1 MDFSS
6 VFIKRPIGTT
16 LLAIGLFLLG
26 VATYELLPIASLP
39 TVDFP
44 TIRVRAA
51 RPGADPATMAASVA
65 APLERRLSAI
75 SGVNEITSTSTLG
88 STSISVQ
95 FDLSRKVDH
104 AARDV
109 QAALNAAATDLPGDL
124 PTLPS
129 FRKANP
135 NSFPVI
141 ILALTSDTIPTS
153 AIYDA
158 ADTVLAQRLSQIKG
172 VAEVNVTGAEQ
183 PAIRI
188 RVDPARLTAM
198 GLGIDQVRQTVAS
211 ANVQSPV
218 GSLDGP
224 RQLETFATSDQ
235 ISTPADYGRIVL
247 KSSNGNMVQ
256 LADVATIER
265 GVRDTRA
272 AGWFN
277 GKPSV
282 IVQITKQADANVIET
297 VDRVKEQIPGLNRW
311 LPAGVD
317 VSILSD
323 RTLTIRES
331 LADIKRTLLIT
342 VILVMMVVFVFLRRA
357 TPTLA
362 AGVTVPLSLAGTFAL
377 MWVAGFSIDNLSLMA
392 ITISIGFVVDDAIVM
407 IENIHRNLEAGLSR
421 LEAAIVGAREIG
433 FTIISISLSLI
444 AAFIPMLFMDGIIGK
459 FFQEFSYTLAFA
471 IFFSTIVSLTL
482 TPMICG
488 QFMGREKEG
497 REGLLR
503 RTVDGA
509 LERTIAFYRRTLI
522 VGLKHPW
529 FMLLVMLLTV
539 ALTIE
544 MFRISPKGSFPQD
557 DTGLVFGFTEASP
570 DISFSAMATLQQ
582 QAEEIVLTDPAVAGT
597 TSSIGSSGFGGT
609 VNQGRLFISLKP
621 VSDRGINSQAVV
633 ARLRGKLSGIAG
645 LRVFM
650 VPVQD
655 LRAGGRSSKS
665 QYQFTLWDTN
675 LEELDDWAVK
685 ILERVKQIPGVV
697 DASKDRDQGG
707 LEAKLVINRSEASRM
722 GVAIQDIDNVLS
734 SAFGQRQIST
744 IYGTRNQY
752 RVIFEVSPT
761 RQRDPADITDL
772 YVPGN
777 TKAGSGAN
785 ANAVTAGVPT
795 NTAAN
800 AATSSL
806 AGTTT
811 TVSTLSTGANMVPL
825 GSLAKLQRGTS
836 ALAVNHQGEFPAI
849 TLTYNLTPETGIEVA
864 SDAIQKAVADMHPP
878 DGIHAEFAGDAKA
891 FQQGAGGLPLL
902 IITALLAVYI
912 ILGVLYESFLH
923 PLTIISTLPSAGLG
937 ALLALR
943 IAGLELTI
951 IAFIG
956 IILLIGI
963 VKKNGIMLVDFA
975 IAAERKEGLSP
986 YDAIVEAC
994 IARFRPIL
1002 MTTLAAIFGA
1012 IPLAIASGA
1021 GAELRR
1027 PLGITIVG
1035 GLILSQ
1041 VLTLYTTPVIYLLM
1055 SKLQNRRR
1063 SSPART
1069 MAAE

>member
-1 MDFSS
+1 MDISS

-16 LLAIGLFLLG
+16 LLAIGLFLVG
-26 VATYELLPIASLP
+26 IAAYELLPIASLP

-75 SGVNEITSTSTLG
+75 SGVSEITSTSTLG

-95 FDLSRKVDH
+95 FDLSRKVDF

-218 GSLDGP
+218 GSIDGR

-235 ISTPADYGRIVL
+235 INTPADYGRIVL
-247 KSSNGNMVQ
+247 KSSNGNVVQ
-256 LADVATIER
+256 LSDVATIER

-297 VDRVKEQIPGLNRW
+297 VDRVKEQIPDINRW

-377 MWVAGFSIDNLSLMA
+377 MWLAGFSIDNLSLMA

-421 LEAAIVGAREIG
+421 MEAAIVGAREIG

-488 QFMGREKEG
+488 HFMTRERQGKENLLGRIVEG
-497 REGLLR
+497 GLSR
-503 RTVDGA
+503 A
-509 LERTIAFYRRTLI
+509 ISFYSRTLVI
-522 VGLKHPW
+522 GLKHPW

-539 ALTIE
+539 GLTIE

-557 DTGLVFGFTEASP
+557 DTGLIFAFTEASP
-570 DISFSAMATLQQ
+570 DVSFPAMATLQQ
-582 QAEEIVLTDPAVAGT
+582 QAEEIVLTDAAVAGT
-597 TSSIGSSGFGGT
+597 ASSIGSSGFGGT

-621 VSDRGINSQAVV
+621 VNERGLNSQGVV

-655 LRAGGRSSKS
+655 VRAGGRSSKS
-665 QYQFTLWDTN
+665 QYQFTLWDAN
-675 LEELDDWAVK
+675 LEELDEWSVK

-752 RVIFEVSPT
+752 RVIFEVSPS
-761 RQRDPADITDL
+761 RQRDPSDITDL

-777 TKAGSGAN
+777 IKAGGGT
-785 ANAVTAGVPT
+785 VTAAAQT
-795 NTAAN
+795 ITSSNTA
-800 AATSSL
+800 TSNL
-806 AGTTT
+806 AGATT
-811 TVSTLSTGANMVPL
+811 TVSTLSGGANMVPL

-849 TLTYNLTPETGIEVA
+849 TLTYNLTPETGIEAA

-891 FQQGAGGLPLL
+891 FQQGSGGLPLL
-902 IITALLAVYI
+902 ILTALLAVYI

-975 IAAERKEGLSP
+975 VAAERKEGLSP

-1002 MTTLAAIFGA
+1002 MTTLAALFGA
-1012 IPLAIASGA
+1012 IPLAIATGA

-1055 SKLQNRRR
+1055 SKLQRRRR
-1063 SSPART
+1063 SDAPRAVPA
-1069 MAAE
+1069 E